1 MAEKF
6 STTPSSDWTVPNQ
19 AALELVIDARL
30 ALHAATEVSNAKRPA
45 VENKSVSAPATPAT
59 TLSGTPKTETPKS

>member
-30 ALHAATEVSNAKRPA
+30 ALHAATEVSNAKRPP
-45 VENKSVSAPATPAT
+45 VEAKTAPATPAT
-59 TLSGTPKTETPKS
+59 TPSGTPKTEAPKS

>member
-6 STTPSSDWTVPNQ
+6 QTTPSSEWTVPNQ

-30 ALHAATEVSNAKRPA
+30 ALHAATEVSNAKHPA
-45 VENKSVSAPATPAT
+45 VETKEPAKAAATPPAT
-59 TLSGTPKTETPKS
+59 SKTETPKS

>member
-6 STTPSSDWTVPNQ
+6 QTTPSSDWTVPNQ

-30 ALHAATEVSNAKRPA
+30 ALHAATEVSNAKRPN
-45 VENKSVSAPATPAT
+45 VDATPAAA
-59 TLSGTPKTETPKS
+59 PKTETPKS